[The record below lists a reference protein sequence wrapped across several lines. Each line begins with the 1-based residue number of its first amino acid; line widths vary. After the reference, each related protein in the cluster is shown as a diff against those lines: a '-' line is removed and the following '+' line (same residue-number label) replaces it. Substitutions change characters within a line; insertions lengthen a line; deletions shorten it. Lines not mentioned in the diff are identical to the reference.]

1 MIFPSRMVWLLGAV
15 LAAQSLGWSAAANQ
29 AAGADEAAVA
39 ARNDFEQRI
48 APFFRNH
55 CFACHAGEE
64 PLSGMA
70 LDRDFSLE
78 GVQRNRKQWQTM
90 LRVLR
95 NNEMPPAER
104 PRPPAQDVEQV
115 AAWIEAELSN
125 YNCEMGRDP
134 GRVTLRRLNRE
145 EYNNTIRDLL
155 GVDFRPG
162 DDFPADDV
170 GYGFDNIGDVLS
182 LPPILME
189 KYFAAAE
196 AIVQRAIVAPE
207 QQVPPGKRYA
217 VEETQGPGIV
227 GGGFRGVFSRG
238 EVWVEHASPA
248 EGTYV
253 VRVEAYAQ
261 QAGDELARMEIKLS
275 ERSLATVEVKA
286 EENDPAVHE
295 VRFTAQ
301 AGKQRLGVWF
311 VNDYYNPQAPR
322 RSQRDRNLFVGPIQI
337 DGPLGVP
344 TAALPESHR
353 RIVTCVPDGR
363 RSRAE
368 CAREILQPLVRRA
381 FRRPVSAEEVE
392 RLVRLVEL
400 AERNGDS
407 FERGIQLAL
416 QAVLVSPH
424 FLFRVEQDPG
434 PDDADGIRL
443 LSEHELAVR
452 LSYFLWSSMPDE
464 ELFRHA
470 EAGTLRRN
478 LDAQVRRMLADPRSA
493 ALVRNFGGQWLQI
506 RNLRSVAP
514 DRKKFPMWT
523 EQLRD
528 DMERE
533 TLLFFEA
540 VMRDDR
546 PIFEFIDARFTFL
559 NERLARHYGIDG
571 VQGEEFR
578 RVELSDPR
586 RGGVLTQA
594 SILTIT
600 SNPER
605 TSPVK
610 RGKWVLEQI
619 LGTPPPPPPANVE
632 ELAEDEASQL
642 SGSLRQ
648 RMEQHRSKPICAS
661 CHARM
666 DPLGFAFENF
676 DAVGRWRDK
685 DGPFPIDP
693 SGELPDG
700 RTFAG
705 PAELKRILLAEH
717 EKFRRTFCESMLTY
731 ALGRGLEYY
740 DVCAVNDVC
749 AYVREH
755 QDRFSAVV
763 TAIVHSDPFQKRRA
777 KRSD

>member
-1 MIFPSRMVWLLGAV
+1 MHLPMRYACALY
-15 LAAQSLGWSAAANQ
+15 AAIAAAMLPATAP
-29 AAGADEAAVA
+29 AAEEAVSGGG
-39 ARNDFEQRI
+39 DFQQRV
-48 APFFRNH
+48 APFFQKH
-55 CFACHAGEE
+55 CFACHAGQE

-70 LDRDFSLE
+70 LDRDFSPQ
-78 GVQRNRKQWQTM
+78 GVQRNRKQWQTV

-104 PRPPAQDVEQV
+104 PRPPAEDVEHV
-115 AAWIEAELSN
+115 AAWIEAELNS

-189 KYFAAAE
+189 KYFAAAD
-196 AIVQRAIVAPE
+196 AIVRRAIVAPE
-207 QQVPPGKRYA
+207 QQVPPSKQYS
-217 VEETQGPGIV
+217 VEQTNGPGIA
-227 GGGFRGVFSRG
+227 GGAFRGVYSRG
-238 EVWVEHASPA
+238 EVWVEHEFPA
-248 EGTYV
+248 DGTYV
-253 VRVEAYAQ
+253 ARVEAYAQ
-261 QAGDELARMEIKLS
+261 QAGDELARMEIKLG
-275 ERSLATVEVKA
+275 ERSLATLDVKA
-286 EENDPAVHE
+286 EENEPAMHE
-295 VRFTAQ
+295 VRFAAQ
-301 AGKQRLGVWF
+301 AGKHRLGVWF

-322 RSQRDRNLFVGPIQI
+322 RNQRDRNLFVGTIRI
-337 DGPLGVP
+337 DGPLGTQPSV
-344 TAALPESHR
+344 LPETHR
-353 RIVTCVPDGR
+353 RIITCVPDER

-368 CAREILQPLVRRA
+368 CARAILAPLVRRA
-381 FRRPVSAEEVE
+381 FRRPVGADELE

-434 PDDADGIRL
+434 PDDPDGIRL

-478 LDAQVRRMLADPRSA
+478 LEAQVRRMLADPRSA

-506 RNLRSVAP
+506 RNLRTVTP
-514 DRKKFPMWT
+514 DRRTFPTWN

-540 VMRDDR
+540 VMREDR
-546 PIFEFIDARFTFL
+546 SIFEFIDARFTFL
-559 NERLARHYGIDG
+559 NERLAQHYGIDG
-571 VQGEEFR
+571 VQGNQFR
-578 RVELSDPR
+578 RVALSDPR

-610 RGKWVLEQI
+610 RGKWILEQI

-632 ELAEDEASQL
+632 ELAEDDEAQL

-648 RMEQHRSKPICAS
+648 RMEQHRAKPICAS

-666 DPLGFAFENF
+666 DPLGFAFENY
-676 DAVGRWRDK
+676 DALGRWRDK
-685 DGPFPIDP
+685 DGRFPIDP

-700 RTFAG
+700 RTFSG
-705 PAELKRILLAEH
+705 PAELKRILLSED

-740 DVCAVNDVC
+740 DVCAVNDIC
-749 AYVREH
+749 AHVRQN

-777 KRSD
+777 KRSE